1 MVAAEEKVFRRRG
14 RARRRVAL
22 ALLLL
27 TALFLLAERN
37 LKPVILNMAE
47 AKSTALATRLI
58 NEAMNEA
65 TDGRVDYADLMHVI
79 CDEAGRVSMVQA
91 NTVRMNEVA
100 TAVVNAAEERLQRM
114 NQEQIGIPLG
124 AAFGSQVLAGSGP
137 VVPVKVVPVGGVQT
151 EFHTEFETSGINQTR
166 HKVYMTVTAWIRVV
180 IPTQAREIEVS
191 NNLLLAESII
201 VGSVPESFVGYNPDG
216 DVLNLVP

>member
-1 MVAAEEKVFRRRG
+1 M
-14 RARRRVAL
+14 
-22 ALLLL
+22 
-27 TALFLLAERN
+27 
-37 LKPVILNMAE
+37 
-47 AKSTALATRLI
+47 
-58 NEAMNEA
+58 
-65 TDGRVDYADLMHVI
+65 
-79 CDEAGRVSMVQA
+79 
-91 NTVRMNEVA
+91 
-100 TAVVNAAEERLQRM
+100 
-114 NQEQIGIPLG
+114 
-124 AAFGSQVLAGSGP
+124 
-137 VVPVKVVPVGGVQT
+137 KVVPVGGVQT